1 MLRTSNILEK
11 KEKPFGKHGSC
22 LGSGL
27 AEPAVKKVVMLLL
40 VIMAPVLVSGCPS
53 SSSGIELPQ
62 AKAYRI
68 VDEGNL
74 ASEKEDRTVGLWFIY
89 SDDATGFEEYAQTAI
104 QAARDLYHMYKR
116 DFTSVMLIASDVV
129 KVSYATAS
137 YAADGKGALGMTG
150 AAPAVHWYW
159 KVQAA
164 DRQLSRQELAIAELW
179 SQKQADFPSKD
190 PLSSSTY
197 DVQALRHYVADTLR
211 IPYADVQCPQLP
223 MKEYEYHDFVE

>member
-1 MLRTSNILEK
+1 MVPL
-11 KEKPFGKHGSC
+11 
-22 LGSGL
+22 
-27 AEPAVKKVVMLLL
+27 
-40 VIMAPVLVSGCPS
+40 LVSGCPS

-68 VDEGNL
+68 VGEGNL
-74 ASEKEDRTVGLWFIY
+74 ANEKEDRTVGLWFIY
-89 SDDATGFEEYAQTAI
+89 SDNATGFEEYAQTAI

-150 AAPAVHWYW
+150 SAPAVQWYW

-164 DRQLSRQELAIAELW
+164 DRQLARQELAIAELW

-190 PLSSSTY
+190 LLSSSTY
-197 DVQALRHYVADTLR
+197 DVQALRHYVADILL
-211 IPYADVQCPQLP
+211 IHYAEVQWPQLP
-223 MKEYEYHDFVE
+223 MKEYENHDFLND